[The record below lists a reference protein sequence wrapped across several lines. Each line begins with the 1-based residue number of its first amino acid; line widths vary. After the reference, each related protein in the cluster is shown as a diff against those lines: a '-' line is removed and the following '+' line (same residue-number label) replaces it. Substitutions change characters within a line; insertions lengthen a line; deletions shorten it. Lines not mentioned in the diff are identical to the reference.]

1 MLGEKRQPWIVMS
14 ASIQNPHFLLR
25 RLHSLFGLV
34 PVGAFLV
41 FHLWENSQSRF
52 GAAYYNEQVVG
63 ALQGLNYLFLIE
75 LFVIALP
82 LLFHAGYGLLIIR
95 DGRAEPGRYG
105 YLRNWLYGLQRLS
118 GLGLILF
125 LLLHVGLTRI
135 AGLFDPAISA
145 DLFGYM
151 HQALS
156 QPFVLALY
164 LFGVLLAVFHL
175 ANGLATAAIVW
186 GLTSSA
192 ESQRRF
198 GWVCAGLGLLLAALG
213 VHGLLG
219 FLMAPTAGVTA

>member
-1 MLGEKRQPWIVMS
+1 MS
-14 ASIQNPHFLLR
+14 ASIRHPHFLLR
-25 RLHSLFGLV
+25 RLHSLLGLV

-52 GAAYYNEQVVG
+52 GATHYNEEVVG
-63 ALQGLNYLFLIE
+63 ALQGLNYLLLLE
-75 LFVIALP
+75 VFVIALP

-95 DGRAEPGRYG
+95 TGRAEPLRYG
-105 YLRNWLYGLQRLS
+105 YVRNWLYWLQRVS
-118 GLGLILF
+118 GVALILF

-151 HQALS
+151 QQALAR
-156 QPFVLALY
+156 PPVFALY
-164 LFGVLLAVFHL
+164 LVGVLLAVFHL

-192 ESQRRF
+192 EAQRRF
-198 GWVCAGLGLLLAALG
+198 GWVCAGLGLLLATLG

-219 FLMAPTAGVTA
+219 FLIAPTAGGAA